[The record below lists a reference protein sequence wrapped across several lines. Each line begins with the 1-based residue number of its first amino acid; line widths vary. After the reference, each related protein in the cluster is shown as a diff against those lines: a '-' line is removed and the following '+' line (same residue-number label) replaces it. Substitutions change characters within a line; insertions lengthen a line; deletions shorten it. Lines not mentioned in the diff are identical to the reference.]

1 MGNYSDFE
9 IDFIER
15 TLALIDQYNNMI
27 EGKPFSEQYNYTLTL
42 NCLLGLIVM
51 PKELA
56 VSYLPSNRLTPE
68 LKAEIGLNQSH
79 LPGEEMNLRELI
91 HKMRNSVAHFCVQVE
106 SINDARLVD
115 RIVFKETHG
124 AGRVYATFSAPELLP
139 FLRYYAALLI
149 TNMRRQRGA
158 PATNGV

>member
-9 IDFIER
+9 TDFIER

-27 EGKPFSEQYNYTLTL
+27 EGKPFPEQYNYTLTL

-51 PKELA
+51 PRERA
-56 VSYLPSNRLTPE
+56 VSYLPSDRLTPE
-68 LKAEIGLNQSH
+68 LKAEIGLNESQ

-106 SINDARLVD
+106 SISDARLVD
-115 RIVFKETHG
+115 QRDAWCWPGLCNFQCPGASPISKILRGFVDRQYETPSGCPHD
-124 AGRVYATFSAPELLP
+124 
-139 FLRYYAALLI
+139 
-149 TNMRRQRGA
+149 
-158 PATNGV
+158 